1 MSTLT
6 AASSTFALNLL
17 KILGEKDPQENVF
30 YSPLSIFSALAMVYQ
45 GARKNTSAQMAQVLA
60 LNQDGEF
67 RQGLQA
73 LLTEINKSGTQYV
86 LKTAN
91 RLFGEKSYDFLSSFK
106 EDCLKF
112 YNAELEQVNFAQESE
127 KSREHINAWVEGKT
141 EGKISELLSAGSIDP
156 LTKLV
161 LVNALY
167 FKGKWDKEFKK
178 DNTRER
184 AFKISKSKEK
194 PVQMMYKKAT
204 FKFTYIGKV
213 STQILELPYVG
224 EELSMLIMLP
234 NENTDLSTVE
244 KELSYEKFADWTN
257 PDMMDSTEV
266 EVFLP
271 RFKLQENYDLKS
283 VLIRLGMSDAF
294 EEGRADFTGMSSRGD
309 LALSTVVH
317 QSFVEV
323 NEEGTEA
330 AAATGAIMMVRCA
343 MRSPRFFAD
352 HPFLFFIRHNQT
364 KSILFCGRVC
374 SP

>member
-1 MSTLT
+1 MDALS

-17 KILGEKDPQENVF
+17 KTLGEKDPLQNVI
-30 YSPLSIFSALAMVYQ
+30 YSPMSITSALAMLLM
-45 GARKNTSAQMAQVLA
+45 GAKGDTAAQLAQVLA

-67 RQGLQA
+67 HRDFQS

-91 RLFGEKSYDFLSSFK
+91 RLFGEKNYDFLSSFK

-112 YNAELEQVNFAQESE
+112 YNAELEQVNFAQASE
-127 KSREHINAWVEGKT
+127 ESREHINAWVEGKT

-156 LTKLV
+156 LTRLV

-167 FKGKWDKEFKK
+167 FKGKWDKEFNKEH
-178 DNTRER
+178 THER
-184 AFKISKSKEK
+184 SFKISKTKEK

-204 FKFTYIGKV
+204 FKITFIGNL
-213 STQILELPYVG
+213 STQILELPYVA

-234 NENTDLSTVE
+234 NEDTDLSTVE
-244 KELSYEKFADWTN
+244 KELSYEKFVDWTN

-266 EVFLP
+266 EVSLP

-283 VLIRLGMSDAF
+283 VLSRLGMSDAF
-294 EEGRADFTGMSSRGD
+294 EEGRANFTGMSSRGD

-330 AAATGAIMMVRCA
+330 AAATGAVMMMRCA
-343 MRSPRFFAD
+343 RRSPRFIAD
-352 HPFLFFIRHNQT
+352 HPFLFFIRHNET
-364 KSILFCGRVC
+364 NSILFCGRVC